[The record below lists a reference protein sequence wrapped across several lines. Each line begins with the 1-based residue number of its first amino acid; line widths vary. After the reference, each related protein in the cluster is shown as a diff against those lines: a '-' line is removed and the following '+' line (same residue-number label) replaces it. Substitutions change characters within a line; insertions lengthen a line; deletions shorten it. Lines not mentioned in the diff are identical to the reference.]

1 MTRGNQRDLARQK
14 NLKKQ
19 AELNKG
25 KRNDNLTVEQRKA
38 RDAEVMREKQR
49 KKEAAEGHQ
58 QTSKV
63 K

>member
-49 KKEAAEGHQ
+49 KKEAAENHQ
-58 QTSKV
+58 QMSKV